1 MGKWVTIKGA
11 HVYIEDDGTIT
22 KGPKALKE
30 KYNKGDIVEMQDVYT
45 GEYTG
50 EYTVVGKL
58 DEKISMM
65 RYGGAVTGYI
75 LSTKSGEI
83 VETNNYRMRLKP
95 SSKNYIK
102 NITVQKSHIKNLI
115 NSLESFIKLGCGTNK
130 VLSTMRTDIDNI
142 LNLTYYDDNIL
153 ISCEH
158 YVNVLSSCSEYL
170 KIIERCSRS
179 IIDISSN
186 YLHK

>member
-1 MGKWVTIKGA
+1 MGKWVTIRGA
-11 HVYIEDDGTIT
+11 HVYIENDGTIS

-30 KYNKGDIVEMQDVYT
+30 KYNKGDIVEMQDEYT

-65 RYGGAVTGYI
+65 RYGGAVTGYT

-102 NITVQKSHIKNLI
+102 NIIIQDKDSGNYYGKIKSVNGKTIATAKTAIDLAKIMKYKDDIVNYIK
-115 NSLESFIKLGCGTNK
+115 KG
-130 VLSTMRTDIDNI
+130 
-142 LNLTYYDDNIL
+142 
-153 ISCEH
+153 
-158 YVNVLSSCSEYL
+158 
-170 KIIERCSRS
+170 
-179 IIDISSN
+179 
-186 YLHK
+186 